1 MKTVLIFGGYGFVG
15 NFLYKYLINK
25 HYKVYRYTS
34 QKKNN
39 KKSCIKYSEK
49 SFIKLFKKL
58 KPQYVFFL
66 SGNSYPLFSKNDHL
80 LDLKKNNI
88 VLQDLFE
95 SAKK

>member
-39 KKSCIKYSEK
+39 KNHASNI
-49 SFIKLFKKL
+49 
-58 KPQYVFFL
+58 
-66 SGNSYPLFSKNDHL
+66 
-80 LDLKKNNI
+80 LKK
-88 VLQDLFE
+88 VL
-95 SAKK
+95 